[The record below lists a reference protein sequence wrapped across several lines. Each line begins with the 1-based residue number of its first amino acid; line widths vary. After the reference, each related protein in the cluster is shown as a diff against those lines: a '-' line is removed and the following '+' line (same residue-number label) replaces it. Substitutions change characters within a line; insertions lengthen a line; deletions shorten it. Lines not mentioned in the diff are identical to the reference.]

1 MTDAELLTDTMLAR
15 LRKIAV
21 ERARL
26 EEERDEIVRFLMTN
40 EPRVARKRIAEAADL
55 SEPRLYQIR
64 DGRR

>member
-1 MTDAELLTDTMLAR
+1 MLPTTEETLDR

-26 EEERDEIVRFLMTN
+26 AKERDEIVRFLMTN
-40 EPRVARKRIAEAADL
+40 EHKVARKVIAEAADL